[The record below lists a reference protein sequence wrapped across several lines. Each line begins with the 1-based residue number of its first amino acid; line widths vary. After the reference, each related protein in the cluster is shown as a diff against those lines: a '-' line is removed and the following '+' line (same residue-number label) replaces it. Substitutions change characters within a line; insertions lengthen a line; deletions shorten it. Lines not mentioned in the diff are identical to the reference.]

1 MAAATRQKSKKRK
14 GTYGLA
20 VLKSAKAI
28 AAPRLPYQPRN
39 PDRYRPAIGLIGC
52 GGITEQHLTAY
63 KSAGYRVVAFSDVN
77 ESRAKEKCAKF
88 FPKADVYNDY
98 QKLIARDDIDVIDVA
113 THPPQRPPIIEA
125 ALNAKKHVLSQK
137 PFVLDL
143 AVGERLVTLAEKNGV
158 KLAVN
163 QNGRWAPHFSYIR
176 HAIERGLIGRI
187 TAAHLAVHWDHNW
200 VAGTAFDNVKQL
212 VLYDFAIH
220 WFDIV
225 TCFMGERNAKR
236 VYASTA
242 HSPAQK
248 AKPDLLAQIIIE
260 YDDAQASLAF
270 DADTRFG
277 AKDCSYITGTEGTL
291 ISTGRDLAKQKVE
304 LHTKSG
310 VSSPNLK
317 GSWFPDG
324 FHGTMAELLC
334 AIEEKREPYNSARN
348 NLRSLALCFAAVAS
362 SQQHRPITPGE
373 ITRMPGSGA

>member
-1 MAAATRQKSKKRK
+1 MASGTKSKPRKK

-20 VLKSAKAI
+20 VITKAKAI
-28 AAPRLPYQPRN
+28 SAPKLPYRPRN
-39 PDRYRPAIGLIGC
+39 PEKYRPAIGLIGC
-52 GGITEQHLTAY
+52 GGITAQHLTAY
-63 KSAGYRVVAFSDVN
+63 KAAGYRVAAFSDVD
-77 ESRAKEKCAKF
+77 ESRAKEKRSKF
-88 FPKADVYNDY
+88 YPKADVYSDY
-98 QKLIARDDIDVIDVA
+98 QKLLAREDIDVVDIA
-113 THPPQRPPIIEA
+113 THPPQRPPIVEA

-143 AVGERLVTLAEKNGV
+143 DVGERLAVLADKNGV

-176 HAIERGLIGRI
+176 QAIQNGLIGLV
-187 TAAHLAVHWDHNW
+187 TGAHLAVHWDHNW
-200 VAGTAFDNVKQL
+200 VAGTPFDNVRHV

-225 TCFMGERNAKR
+225 TCIMGERQAKR
-236 VYASTA
+236 VYASTT

-248 AKPDLLAQIIIE
+248 AKPDLLAQAVIE
-260 YDDAQASLAF
+260 YSDAQASLVF
-270 DADTRFG
+270 DADTRIG
-277 AKDCSYITGTEGTL
+277 AQDTTFIAGTEGT
-291 ISTGRDLAKQKVE
+291 ITSTGRDLTKQSVE
-304 LHTKSG
+304 LHNKSG
-310 VSSPNLK
+310 VCRPKLQ

-362 SQQHRPITPGE
+362 AEQHRTVVPGE
-373 ITRMPGSGA
+373 IRRMPGTE